1 MSSLFVRTIGLCCL
15 ATLPLSLEA
24 FEVKLQGLDG
34 ALKENVQAQLVSVD
48 HSNISSPRLYRAQVN
63 DAVRTALEALGHYEP
78 KIQYQWKDKG
88 KDAILEVNVEP
99 GEAVRL
105 AATNVVLLG
114 NGKDD
119 SVFANLLEQR
129 PNLGGALNQGQYED
143 FKSDLQSL
151 SAQRGYFDADFV
163 KKQLG
168 VNVAEHKAY
177 WDLIYDT
184 GERYRFGRVQFLDS
198 QIRPAI
204 LQSIV
209 PFNEGDYYDAA
220 ALAQLNER
228 LSKTQWFQSI
238 LLTPDLETG
247 REDPEKNVPI
257 VAMLTP
263 EKEIRWR
270 RVWDIPPTWVREE
283 K

>member
-1 MSSLFVRTIGLCCL
+1 MSSLFVRTIGVCCL

-34 ALKENVQAQLVSVD
+34 ALKENVEAQLVSID
-48 HSNISSPRLYRAQVN
+48 HSNISSARLYRAQVN

-88 KDAILEVNVEP
+88 KDAILDVNVEP

-114 NGKDD
+114 NGKED

-168 VNVAEHKAY
+168 VNVTEHKAY
-177 WDLIYDT
+177 WDLIFDT
-184 GERYRFGRVQFLDS
+184 GERYRFGSVQFVDS
-198 QIRPAI
+198 QIRPTI
-204 LQSIV
+204 LQNIV
-209 PFNEGDYYDAA
+209 PFKEGDYYDAT

-238 LLTPDLETG
+238 LLTPDIEAG
-247 REDPEKNVPI
+247 REDPDKNVPI

-263 EKEIRWR
+263 RKEILLK
-270 RVWDIPPTWVREE
+270 RVWGIPPTWVHAE